1 LFELIKTMM
10 SRGGAALGAILF
22 HIAVIRVLDV
32 AAAGQ
37 LFLWLTTLYVASFVA
52 NLGLDTYLLKRISAR
67 TSKFAPAKKRLAF
80 LFSSALAIVV
90 VLGASASG
98 KWIFMALPFFA
109 LVAINSRIMRAV
121 GRYVSAGV
129 IEVSA
134 ISALAFV
141 LLCVCVWINGAIE
154 IDGVACVFVVAATC
168 LFLLS
173 ELLVGKSH
181 RIWAGLGVKWLH
193 LDRASLPF
201 VVFPLLIFATQ
212 WLPVYFL
219 ARTSDES
226 VSIFNI
232 AVRFSSLVTF
242 VSISIDSYLSPR
254 FSRLHEQGS
263 YLQIKAVVSKFRG
276 YSAVACVVFLWM
288 YFLGGP
294 LLITSWAGE
303 AYADAYYVAIPVL
316 LMYFFMLM
324 GGPYQSFLLMSDQE
338 SLVNKVN
345 VLALVLVLLCCACFA
360 YLDALTEVAAAIA
373 LLFGRGVAALL
384 MLVKG
389 AAYINQRC
397 ALIRSAGDH

>member
-1 LFELIKTMM
+1 ML

-32 AAAGQ
+32 SAAGQ

-52 NLGLDTYLLKRISAR
+52 NLGLDTYLLKRIAAH
-67 TSKFAPAKKRLAF
+67 TSKFAAAKKRLAF
-80 LFSSALAIVV
+80 LFSLALSIAV
-90 VLGASASG
+90 VLGASASA

-109 LVAINSRIMRAV
+109 LVAINSRIMRAL

-141 LLCVCVWINGAIE
+141 LLCVCVWINGIVEIE
-154 IDGVACVFVVAATC
+154 VAACVFVIAAAC
-168 LFLLS
+168 LFLVS
-173 ELLVGKSH
+173 ELLVGKSY
-181 RIWAGLGVKWLH
+181 RIWTGWGVKCLH

-219 ARTSDES
+219 ARISDES

-254 FSRLHEQGS
+254 FSRLHEQGD
-263 YLQIKAVVSKFRG
+263 YLQIKDVVSKFRG
-276 YSAVACVVFLWM
+276 YSAVACIVFLSI

-316 LMYFFMLM
+316 LMYFLMLM

-345 VLALVLVLLCCACFA
+345 VLALALVLFLCASFA
-360 YLDALTEVAAAIA
+360 YLDALTDVTAAIS
-373 LLFGRGVAALL
+373 LLLSRGLASSV
-384 MLVKG
+384 MLAKG
-389 AAYINQRC
+389 VTYINQRC